1 MPSRSPSP
9 SPRVRPSF
17 VLPGVINNT
26 GFTLGPPAIPLNSNP
41 VPIQLPAGTKRSR
54 TPQSQIR
61 YGTPECPNAPKRSPP
76 RRTRTPPAQVRAG
89 TPPTP
94 AAPGRVNTRRYS
106 TETDTVYIEEIL
118 RRML

>member
-9 SPRVRPSF
+9 PPRVRPSL

-26 GFTLGPPAIPLNSNP
+26 AFTLGPPAIPLNPNP
-41 VPIQLPAGTKRSR
+41 VPIPLTVGTKRSR
-54 TPQSQIR
+54 TPQSQVR
-61 YGTPECPNAPKRSPP
+61 VGTPECPNAPKRSPP
-76 RRTRTPPAQVRAG
+76 RTRTPPAQVRAG